1 MYMYEVMAFAREL
14 ARSSS
19 KEAAAGGQAS
29 QRKVLAVDAS
39 LDDLQAEE
47 LARKL
52 RENFVAVE
60 LVAELSAC

>member
-19 KEAAAGGQAS
+19 KIATGSQAS

-39 LDDLQAEE
+39 VDDLKAEE
-47 LARKL
+47 LARTL

-60 LVAELSAC
+60 LVAELGAS